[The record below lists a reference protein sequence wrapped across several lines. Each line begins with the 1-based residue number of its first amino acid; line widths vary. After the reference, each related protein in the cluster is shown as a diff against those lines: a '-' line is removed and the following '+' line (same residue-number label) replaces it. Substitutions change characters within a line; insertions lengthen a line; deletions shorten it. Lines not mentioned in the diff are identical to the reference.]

1 MSFVFVVR
9 TRPRLFEASQLLS
22 EPFDLFAVGA
32 RLFGDTFSLQPLL
45 RSELFPLRSLFGAVL
60 SDRLD
65 QPAYIERDEQD
76 ERQQDEHD
84 IAGRG
89 AYKREEV
96 AKPRYA
102 EFVHSQHIAG
112 RHGREVVEAVCD
124 AVCAVH
130 GLSSSLFDR
139 PYLVC
144 DNRAEAV
151 GVFGDKGD
159 DVALIER
166 GDVAGDLRHDDVAD
180 IEHAAHR
187 IGLHDIRLASEQ

>member
-1 MSFVFVVR
+1 MF
-9 TRPRLFEASQLLS
+9 
-22 EPFDLFAVGA
+22 
-32 RLFGDTFSLQPLL
+32 
-45 RSELFPLRSLFGAVL
+45 
-60 SDRLD
+60 DRLD
-65 QPAYIERDEQD
+65 QLADVERDEQD

-89 AYKREEV
+89 AYEREEV

-102 EFVHSQHIAG
+102 EFVHSEHIAG

-124 AVCAVH
+124 AVGMVERLAA
-130 GLSSSLFDR
+130 SLFDR
-139 PYLVC
+139 AYLVG

-151 GVFGDKGD
+151 GVFGDEGD

-166 GDVAGDLRHDDVAD
+166 GDVIGDLRHDDVAG

>member
-1 MSFVFVVR
+1 MF
-9 TRPRLFEASQLLS
+9 
-22 EPFDLFAVGA
+22 
-32 RLFGDTFSLQPLL
+32 
-45 RSELFPLRSLFGAVL
+45 
-60 SDRLD
+60 DRLD
-65 QPAYIERDEQD
+65 QLADVERDEQD
-76 ERQQDEHD
+76 ERQQDQHD
-84 IAGRG
+84 IPGGG

-96 AKPRYA
+96 AKHRYA
-102 EFVHSQHIAG
+102 EFVHSEHIAG

-139 PYLVC
+139 LYLVR
-144 DNRAEAV
+144 DERAEAV

-166 GDVAGDLRHDDVAD
+166 GDVAGDLRHDDVSG
-180 IEHAAHR
+180 IEHSLHR